1 MLAGVLA
8 RLRWLVYVGPVSSE
22 PSADAP
28 PDFDDSALLERLRAG
43 DEAACA
49 EVVHLHSG
57 RIFAIG
63 MSMLRNEQDARD
75 VVQETFLNAFRKLD
89 GFRGDAPFGSW
100 LKRIATNSALMK
112 LRRRRRKPE
121 TSLDL
126 PPSDG
131 SSEGRERDLV
141 DPRPLSDKLQ
151 EDAELGQRIRLAVD
165 GLSDSY
171 REVLV
176 LADYQELSM
185 REIAEILEITVPNVK
200 TRLHRARLAVRAAL
214 QGYLAGTE

>member
-1 MLAGVLA
+1 MVAGVLA
-8 RLRWLVYVGPVSSE
+8 RLRWVVYVGPVSSE
-22 PSADAP
+22 RSADAL

-43 DEAACA
+43 DDDAYA

-89 GFRGDAPFGSW
+89 GFRGDAPFSSW

-121 TSLDL
+121 TSLEL
-126 PPSDG
+126 PATDG
-131 SSEGRERDLV
+131 SGERRERDLV
-141 DPRPLSDKLQ
+141 DSGPLSDKLQ
-151 EDAELGQRIRLAVD
+151 QDAELGQRIRLAVD